1 MQTFTANQAKTHF
14 GEFLNIVQR
23 EPVQVTRHDRVIGVM
38 VNPDDYAAMREFFA
52 NRLQQTI
59 NTSALAA
66 ENAGM
71 TPEVLE
77 ELLADES

>member
-1 MQTFTANQAKTHF
+1 
-14 GEFLNIVQR
+14 
-23 EPVQVTRHDRVIGVM
+23 M
-38 VNPDDYAAMREFFA
+38 VNPEDYAAMREFFA
-52 NRLQQTI
+52 NRLQQTL

-77 ELLADES
+77 ALLADES

>member
-23 EPVQVTRHDRVIGVM
+23 EPAQVTRHDRVIGVM
-38 VNPDDYAAMREFFA
+38 VNPEDYAAMREFFA
-52 NRLQQTI
+52 NRLQQTL

-66 ENAGM
+66 ENTGM

-77 ELLADES
+77 ALLADES